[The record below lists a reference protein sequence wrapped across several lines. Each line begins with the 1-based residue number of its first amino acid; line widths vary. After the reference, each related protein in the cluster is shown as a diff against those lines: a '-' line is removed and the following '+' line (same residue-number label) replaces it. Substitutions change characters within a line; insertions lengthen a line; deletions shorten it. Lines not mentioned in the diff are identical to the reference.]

1 MKFKYLSL
9 SICCLFF
16 LSSCAKDTGRAR
28 SQNQDKVNPQV
39 QDPLK
44 GKSNSEIL
52 NMKYDS
58 LAMTCVLSAEF
69 NSENQVV
76 ASHVLGAESLET
88 NSIELN
94 LASNLSQASA
104 IAQDKMTD
112 PPPSPVTNNN
122 EKTVF
127 DLKAQLAADPTLK
140 DEQLNAKMVLNDEER
155 DTSLE
160 LRIKPVIFFESL
172 NLKNGSSVYLM
183 KHSPSLKMS
192 YSFTLRRDDRNSTT
206 IPGNFNEALY
216 EGIPFRQIITS
227 ETVAG
232 KLKNFIVNCELK
244 GTFKTGGVNYSDQWL
259 KIDCSK
265 PAEAGRENLHQK
277 NCQDGKP
284 VPGLI

>member
-1 MKFKYLSL
+1 
-9 SICCLFF
+9 
-16 LSSCAKDTGRAR
+16 
-28 SQNQDKVNPQV
+28 VNPQV
-39 QDPLK
+39 QDQLK

-52 NMKYDS
+52 NLKYDT
-58 LAMTCVLSAEF
+58 LAMTCILSAEYK
-69 NSENQVV
+69 SVDQHV
-76 ASHVLGAESLET
+76 ASQETDVKSFGA
-88 NSIELN
+88 NSIEWN
-94 LASNLSQASA
+94 LASNLSQTNT

-122 EKTVF
+122 EMTVF
-127 DLKAQLAADPTLK
+127 DLKAQLAADPNLV
-140 DEQLNAKMVLNDEER
+140 DEQLNAKMVLNEEER

-206 IPGNFNEALY
+206 IPGNFNEPLY

-232 KLKNFIVNCELK
+232 KIKNFIINCELK
-244 GTFKTGGVNYSDQWL
+244 GTYKTGEVNYADQWL

-265 PAEAGRENLHQK
+265 PAEAGRENLYQK

-284 VPGLI
+284 ITK